1 MRRAPYQAL
10 SAVLVMVLT
19 FFLTTLVVLLA
30 SGFGSVLHYFEM
42 QPQVTA
48 FLKDD
53 ISDEELTSLRVS
65 LEKNDIV
72 KEVKYV
78 SKDEALAIY
87 KEENK
92 NDPLLLEMVTANIL
106 PASFE
111 ISTTQI
117 SHLKDVADILKKN
130 DKVEEVVFQE
140 DVVTALKIWT
150 SAVRKIGIGL
160 VSYLMLLSVLV
171 ILVVIGMRVAA
182 RKDEI
187 EIIRLLGATSW
198 YVKAPFVFEGMFY
211 GAVGAFIA
219 WGAAYILLLYAT
231 PFLIKFLEDVNL
243 LPVSFLWMMTLL
255 GVQIFIG
262 VLVGFFGSFLAV
274 RRYLK

>member
-231 PFLIKFLEDVNL
+231 PFLIKFLADVNL
-243 LPVSFLWMMTLL
+243 LPVSFLWMMALL

>member
-243 LPVSFLWMMTLL
+243 LPVSFLWMMALL

>member
-231 PFLIKFLEDVNL
+231 PFLIKFLADVNL